1 MKRDYVLNNY
11 VYVNLRLRFE
21 GFDDE
26 MKSKQDEILDALSSN
41 EMAYIN
47 MK

>member
-11 VYVNLRLRFE
+11 VYVNLRLKFE

-26 MKSKQDEILDALSSN
+26 MKIKLHEILDTLSNN
-41 EMAYIN
+41 EKAYIN

>member
-11 VYVNLRLRFE
+11 VYVNLRIKFE

-26 MKSKQDEILDALSSN
+26 MRTKQDEILNALSNN
-41 EMAYIN
+41 EKAYIN